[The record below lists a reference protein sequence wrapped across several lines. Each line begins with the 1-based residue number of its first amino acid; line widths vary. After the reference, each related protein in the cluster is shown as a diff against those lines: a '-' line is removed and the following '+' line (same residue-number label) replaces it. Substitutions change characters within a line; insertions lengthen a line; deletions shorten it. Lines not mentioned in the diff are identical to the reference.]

1 MTIGTRVE
9 MAFFDQLH
17 AQLDPESTVKEVVA
31 RDRDTVTVGGVTKH
45 VFAYLADF
53 LFTPERARTPVKA
66 LSGGEKARLLLARL
80 FLKPSNLL
88 VMDEPTND
96 LDVETLELLEEQ
108 LLNYKGTLLVVSHD
122 RTFLDN
128 VTTSCYVLAGDGV
141 VRPCA
146 GGYAEA
152 ARLLKQVKDDEA
164 ARCRF
169 PQGRDALVATEAA
182 GRRFPQ
188 EDRPRKLTYKEQR
201 EFAELPEKVAAL
213 EAEVAEIEAAL
224 SDPSLYAKD
233 AARVAAL
240 TARLGPAKDELD
252 AAETR
257 WLELSMR

>member
-1 MTIGTRVE
+1 M
-9 MAFFDQLH
+9 
-17 AQLDPESTVKEVVA
+17 
-31 RDRDTVTVGGVTKH
+31 
-45 VFAYLADF
+45 
-53 LFTPERARTPVKA
+53 KA

-88 VMDEPTND
+88 VMDDPTND

-152 ARLLKQVKDDEA
+152 ARLLKQVRADEA
-164 ARCRF
+164 AGSGKSAASPTEDDSGTRHSCR
-169 PQGRDALVATEAA
+169 VS
-182 GRRFPQ
+182 
-188 EDRPRKLTYKEQR
+188 DRPRKLTYKEQR
-201 EFAELPEKVAAL
+201 ELEALPGRIEAL
-213 EAEVAEIEAAL
+213 EGEIAEIEAAL
-224 SDPSLYAKD
+224 GDPALYAKD

-240 TARLGPAKDELD
+240 TARLGPAKEELD
-252 AAETR
+252 AAETL

>member
-31 RDRDTVTVGGVTKH
+31 RDRDTVTVGGVQKH

-152 ARLLKQVKDDEA
+152 APAGSGKSA
-164 ARCRF
+164 ASPTEDNSGTRHSCR
-169 PQGRDALVATEAA
+169 VS
-182 GRRFPQ
+182 
-188 EDRPRKLTYKEQR
+188 DRPRKLTYKEQR
-201 EFAELPEKVAAL
+201 ELEALPGRIEAL
-213 EAEVAEIEAAL
+213 EGEIAEIEAAL
-224 SDPSLYAKD
+224 GDPALYAKD

-240 TARLGPAKDELD
+240 TARLGPAKEELD
-252 AAETR
+252 AAETL